1 MNINDI
7 FNQEPTIKKCDVA
20 TCPICGNIID
30 VYRKDIPGNAVR
42 HCSVEYF
49 TKCKCGFNAI
59 NLSKNDLYVH
69 LQKLQKT
76 RANYKISEYQWHM
89 TDNYQWE
96 ETRVVVDIART
107 FDEAIQKAKDYKA
120 TCGDEKKL
128 FIELINK

>member
-7 FNQEPTIKKCDVA
+7 FNQEPNIKKCDVV

-49 TKCKCGFNAI
+49 IRCKCGFNAI
-59 NLSKNDLYVH
+59 NLSKNDLYAN

-76 RANYKISEYQWHM
+76 RSNYKISESQWYM

-96 ETRVVVDIART
+96 EKRVVVDVART

-120 TCGDEKKL
+120 TCGDGKKL